1 MPSFLETPSLSMAS
15 TSPPAALPIVA
26 DEGVPLLSYVAGG
39 GFIGFIIIGLSV
51 LAICLIVIH
60 VIQIRRAALMPDAQ
74 IVDIEE
80 MLVKGRVEE
89 ALAYCSEPKQDSFL
103 SRILEPGLT
112 RYLRSPFGAFE
123 IKQTL
128 EEAGQEQAA
137 RLYRATDGLGI
148 IGTVAPL
155 LGLLGTVQGMIGA
168 FQTAASSAVNDA
180 NYHDALAAN
189 ISLALITT
197 MMGLIVAIPC
207 VTLFTV
213 FRNRIDAIAAE
224 VGRELDRMVLLI
236 EASGGEVPPAPGASP
251 GVGGRAPAEAASN
264 VQGGMPPVK
273 PGGQA

>member
-1 MPSFLETPSLSMAS
+1 MSSFSEVLWPLSATVMPTPGGAGGSQ
-15 TSPPAALPIVA
+15 
-26 DEGVPLLSYVAGG
+26 EGVPLLSYVAGG
-39 GFIGFIIIGLSV
+39 GVIGFIIIGLSV

-60 VIQIRRAALMPDAQ
+60 AIQIRRASLMPESQ
-74 IVDIEE
+74 IVEIGK
-80 MLVKGRVEE
+80 LLGAGKVNE
-89 ALAYCSEPKQDSFL
+89 ALGYCTEPTHDSFL
-103 SRILEPGLT
+103 TRILEAGLT

-128 EEAGQEQAA
+128 EEAGQEEAA

-213 FRNRIDAIAAE
+213 FRNRIDAIASE
-224 VGRELDRMVLLI
+224 VGRELDRMVLLL
-236 EASGGEVPPAPGASP
+236 EASGSQVPSPMGGPRAGAATLASGGPSEAPP
-251 GVGGRAPAEAASN
+251 VRDGGRS
-264 VQGGMPPVK
+264 
-273 PGGQA
+273 

>member
-1 MPSFLETPSLSMAS
+1 MRSSLSEGVQTSLAS
-15 TSPPAALPIVA
+15 AVPDVASPAVVQ
-26 DEGVPLLSYVAGG
+26 EGVPLLDYVAGG
-39 GFIGFIIIGLSV
+39 GVIGFIIIGLSV

-60 VIQIRRAALMPDAQ
+60 AIQIRRAALMPEQQ
-74 IVDIEE
+74 IIEIGSLLGEGKVD
-80 MLVKGRVEE
+80 E
-89 ALAYCSEPKQDSFL
+89 ALAYCADPNHDSFL

-123 IKQTL
+123 IKQTI

-168 FQTAASSAVNDA
+168 FQTAASNAVNDA

-207 VTLFTV
+207 VTLFTI
-213 FRNRIDAIAAE
+213 FRNRIDAIASE
-224 VGRELDRMVLLI
+224 VGRELDRMVLLL
-236 EASGGEVPPAPGASP
+236 EDSGSRVPPAPGPSA
-251 GVGGRAPAEAASN
+251 V
-264 VQGGMPPVK
+264 PPVK
-273 PGGQA
+273 GGATP